1 MLKNKQKQ
9 VEINSDVLYQ
19 ISIKLLDVY
28 DIEPNVYYMLLLS
41 YLTVKEFSKNN
52 EHLDK
57 NAKIELCMQYTP
69 DLIIGLSQSKII
81 NLITAEEMKN
91 KFINNENDMKLIL
104 EIYYVIFNFKNDK
117 LITKSKSCCIK

>member
-28 DIEPNVYYMLLLS
+28 DIEPNLYYMLLLS
-41 YLTVKEFSKNN
+41 YLTVKEFSKNS

-57 NAKIELCMQYTP
+57 NAKIELSMQYTP

-81 NLITAEEMKN
+81 NLLVAEEMKN